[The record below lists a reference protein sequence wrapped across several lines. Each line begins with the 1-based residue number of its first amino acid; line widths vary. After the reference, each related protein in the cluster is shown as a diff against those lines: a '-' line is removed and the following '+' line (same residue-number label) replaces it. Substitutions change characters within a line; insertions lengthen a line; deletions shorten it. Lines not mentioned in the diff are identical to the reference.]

1 MDNIFKAGKTL
12 LKATFSSTSPVDVV
26 LASSYAVAVVA
37 TYYIIVALRRAVSAF
52 VKHMNK
58 RGTLKTVGD
67 LEINMSDSIR
77 LLQEK
82 ILIKKTIAFTN
93 EQIKEN
99 IVNDKETEQKE
110 VVLREKLRALQA
122 RLDSTNAKLASPEML
137 DVVQKAK
144 SIADRKSSNN
154 VQDNKEI
161 LGIVDNFDKRA
172 RSRDIKDN
180 LLSVIKSALDAS
192 IAKSIHTFS
201 DQKAEELGFIKEEK
215 EEISK
220 LFGRYVYRFYMKS
233 EGYTNLQSTFQEESY
248 NDNKEEYVTFFLEDK
263 FTSKNRD
270 DLKED
275 IKNRLEKS
283 KEFMEYLNESV
294 EESVISIGSEAIAN
308 KYGDILSEL
317 TKYNS
322 QKLVRLLKDAE
333 NTS

>member
-233 EGYTNLQSTFQEESY
+233 EGYTSLQSTFQEESY